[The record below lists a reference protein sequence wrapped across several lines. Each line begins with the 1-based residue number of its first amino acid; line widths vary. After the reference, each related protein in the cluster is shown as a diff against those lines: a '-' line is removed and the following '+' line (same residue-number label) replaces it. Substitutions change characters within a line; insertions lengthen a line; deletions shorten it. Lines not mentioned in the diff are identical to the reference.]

1 MAVVDGREDAAEHR
15 PQSAHEESTERSA
28 APTIGTAWEAQSWEP
43 GASRGQD
50 PRGLSSGA
58 AFGNYEREGSYAPV
72 ETRHPASAG
81 SMIQRGL
88 LSRINLRGHKSTI
101 FPMDESEPGRKVT
114 FGANGSMIL
123 PVWVIAKLR
132 VKADRARAK
141 LREREERVRT
151 KTALHPEGR
160 TKVTWDLLTTGLLIY
175 TLFEVP
181 FHMAFITMSC
191 DLAPLDQFNLFVDIM
206 FCIDILVSFNTG
218 VIERV
223 KGEEILNDNH
233 QQIAVRYLTGW
244 FFIDFM
250 SSLPLD
256 VMVCGGMSRQR
267 QEDADFAVL
276 RVFKVARFLKLIRLI
291 KFARMLSK
299 WQAMS
304 TSPSLANS
312 VRFFK
317 LAIGMMLC
325 SHIMGCCWQI
335 FLDEIDCGVFADR
348 RRAPDPQASYG
359 CECHTK
365 EYLAPDRQGQCTPV
379 NWLYKYDSDLHDH
392 GDAWH
397 KYVACFYFTMIGLS
411 TVGFGDITPAN
422 TEERV
427 LSVIYTLIGAVV
439 FAVVIGS
446 VTEIA
451 QRNNKF
457 EESISRTVHRYILF
471 IYGVYERRTG
481 TRHRAYRLLGFV
493 PCGHRQ

>member
-1 MAVVDGREDAAEHR
+1 MEADGREVAAEHR
-15 PQSAHEESTERSA
+15 SESAHDEPTERPA
-28 APTIGTAWEAQSWEP
+28 APTIDTAWAAN
-43 GASRGQD
+43 GCL
-50 PRGLSSGA
+50 LSSGA
-58 AFGNYEREGSYAPV
+58 AFGNLHREGSDTQM
-72 ETRHPASAG
+72 ETRHAVSAS

-88 LSRINLRGHKSTI
+88 LSRFHLRSSRSTVLPI
-101 FPMDESEPGRKVT
+101 DESEPSKKVM
-114 FGANGSMIL
+114 FGVNSSMSL

-132 VKADRARAK
+132 AKLERARTK
-141 LREREERVRT
+141 LREHEELART

-160 TKVTWDLLTTGLLIY
+160 VKLTWDLLTTGLLIY

-181 FHMAFITMSC
+181 YHMAFIAMSC
-191 DLAPLDQFNLFVDIM
+191 EMEPLDHFNLFVDIM
-206 FCIDILVSFNTG
+206 FCIDIIVSFNTG
-218 VIERV
+218 VIERF

-233 QQIAVRYLTGW
+233 QQIAFRYLTSW
-244 FFIDFM
+244 FFVDLV
-250 SSLPLD
+250 SSMPLD
-256 VMVCGGMSRQR
+256 VMVCGGMSG
-267 QEDADFAVL
+267 EDADFGVL
-276 RVFKVARFLKLIRLI
+276 RIFKVARFLKLIRLV

-317 LAIGMMLC
+317 LTIGMMLC

-335 FLDEIDCGVFADR
+335 FLEFIDCGVFTDG
-348 RRAPDPQASYG
+348 RRAADPQASYG
-359 CECHTK
+359 CECRTQQ
-365 EYLAPDRQGQCTPV
+365 YLTPDRKGLCTPV
-379 NWLYKYDSDLHDH
+379 NWLYKYDSDLHDN
-392 GDAWH
+392 GDAMH
-397 KYVACFYFTMIGLS
+397 KYVACVYFTMIGLS

-457 EESISRTVHRYILF
+457 EEAVSSTVHSMMDFLVHRNVPEDLLKSI
-471 IYGVYERRTG
+471 ERQIKYASA
-481 TRHRAYRLLGFV
+481 RAPHQYAGDDVFQVCSL
-493 PCGHRQ
+493 QS